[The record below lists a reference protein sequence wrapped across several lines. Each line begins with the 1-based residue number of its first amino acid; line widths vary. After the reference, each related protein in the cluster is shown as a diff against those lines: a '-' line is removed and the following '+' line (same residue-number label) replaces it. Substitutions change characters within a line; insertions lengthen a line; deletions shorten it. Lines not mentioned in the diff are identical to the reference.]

1 LIRHRARTSN
11 NDSPRAKSA
20 KAQIFSRI
28 EISRGFRASS
38 WLFFRLVQSGAR
50 GWTRV
55 YKKKTNPGPGAARA
69 FVADRSSFAIC
80 TTTQHSNHSNR
91 SNRSNTTQH
100 STQIVFSPAFLT
112 RDRLPPPDPKRK
124 SFRASFPR
132 RRPTNVGRTSR
143 RVASVFPT
151 ALYRVTRGTL

>member
-20 KAQIFSRI
+20 SAQIFSRI

-38 WLFFRLVQSGAR
+38 WLFCRLVHRGAR
-50 GWTRV
+50 LDESLQ
-55 YKKKTNPGPGAARA
+55 KKNQPGAARA

-91 SNRSNTTQH
+91 SNTTQH
-100 STQIVFSPAFLT
+100 NTRSKRRKNRFLT
-112 RDRLPPPDPKRK
+112 RVSHP
-124 SFRASFPR
+124 
-132 RRPTNVGRTSR
+132 
-143 RVASVFPT
+143 
-151 ALYRVTRGTL
+151 